1 MNTETGE
8 NFIKRIIKCSLSA
21 LFAIGV
27 TSPSNI
33 DKFVDHFTEEL
44 MKNYPVVPSE
54 PANEPVSEN
63 TSPQDALQPP
73 QKEEVDIV
81 VGEKK

>member
-8 NFIKRIIKCSLSA
+8 QFIKRIIKCSLSA

-27 TSPSNI
+27 TSPQNI
-33 DKFVDHFTEEL
+33 DKLVNHFTEEL

-54 PANEPVSEN
+54 PTNEPIPEN
-63 TSPQDALQPP
+63 ARPQDAPQAP

-81 VGEKK
+81 VGEK